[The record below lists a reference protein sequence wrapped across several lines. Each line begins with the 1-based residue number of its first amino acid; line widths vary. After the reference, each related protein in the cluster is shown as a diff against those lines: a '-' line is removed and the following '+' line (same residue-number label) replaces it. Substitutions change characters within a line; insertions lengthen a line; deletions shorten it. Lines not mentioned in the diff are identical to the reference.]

1 MYYRFIN
8 ENIKYDGL
16 QLRSHWI
23 YENTE
28 LLGDAIVAFSGPAD
42 VPSKNLVDL
51 VDASAK
57 AKIVSPL
64 MLHFIAEHFD
74 STLAETILKQR
85 LLCAIATEEL
95 TRKIGRHDVERRGN
109 DLYDGD
115 KKLSVSIATASPISC
130 LIHFGI
136 NIKTEGTPLP
146 TRGLAEYNIDPIGFA
161 DTVMRKYVEEMKS
174 TVIAKYKVRAVP

>member
-1 MYYRFIN
+1 MQYRFIN

-23 YENTE
+23 FENTG

-51 VDASAK
+51 VDAAAK
-57 AKIVSPL
+57 SKILSPL
-64 MLHFIAEHFD
+64 MLHFIAEHFG
-74 STLAETILKQR
+74 STLSEAILKQR
-85 LLCAIATEEL
+85 LLCAIAAEEL
-95 TRKIGRHDVERRGN
+95 TRKLRSHDVERRGN

-115 KKLSVSIATASPISC
+115 KKLSVSIATVSPISC

-136 NIKTEGTPLP
+136 NIRTEGTPLP
-146 TRGLAEYNIDPIGFA
+146 TKGLAEYNIDPIGFA
-161 DTVMRKYVEEMKS
+161 DTIMRKYADEMKS
-174 TVIAKYKVRAVP
+174 ASAAGHKVRPVP